1 MHWGYPRSTKVRL
14 FCADSALALLA
25 RAASLAWLG
34 RYPIHLA
41 RMAALSIAFAL
52 ILLSFYYIFD
62 IYDLTRNGEIA
73 FRYRVAAVYCASLLV
88 TSALSLASPALF
100 CGRECALAAVTAAIS
115 GAMVLR
121 AIYRVR
127 PGAFVE
133 RRSVLIVGS
142 AEDTEILAGLL
153 PEGDMRF
160 EFVGYFGS
168 PNENE
173 MDCRISRRQDWE
185 IRQDAWLAEVACQV
199 LEIEDAP
206 ARYCAYLGNPE
217 PEAIRRA
224 VENHNIEILA
234 VDSRF
239 ISPEFGTLLTELRFR
254 GLRVYSLPD
263 FCMQL
268 SEELPLAILSD
279 EWLSFSDGFDVL
291 QSRVLRRVKRLSDLF
306 LAAATVLVAAPL
318 MMLTAL
324 MIKLESPGPAL
335 FRQTRVGWK
344 GRPYR
349 LLKFRSM
356 RQNAETNGAQWAQ
369 VDDPRVT
376 RVGKWIRRLRI
387 DELPQLFN
395 VMAGQ
400 MSFVGPRPERP
411 EFVERLECDIPFYQ
425 LRHCLAPG
433 ITGWAQ
439 VKYPYG
445 ASVED
450 ARRKLQYDLYYIRNA
465 SPIVD
470 FRILLRTVR
479 TILYLQGSR

>member
-1 MHWGYPRSTKVRL
+1 MHWGYPRITKVRL
-14 FCADSALALLA
+14 FCADFAIAVLA
-25 RAASLAWLG
+25 RAASLALL
-34 RYPIHLA
+34 RHPLDLA
-41 RMAALSIAFAL
+41 RMAILSVIFAL

-62 IYDLTRNGEIA
+62 LYDLTRNGKIA
-73 FRYRVAAVYCASLLV
+73 FAYRVAAVFCAGLLV
-88 TSALSLASPALF
+88 TSALSLASPTLF
-100 CGRECALAAVTAAIS
+100 CGRECALTAVAAAVGGAI
-115 GAMVLR
+115 ALR
-121 AIYRVR
+121 VFYRLR

-142 AEDTEILAGLL
+142 ETDTEILAGLL
-153 PEGDMRF
+153 PEGDVRF
-160 EFVGYFGS
+160 EFAGYFGS
-168 PNENE
+168 PGFG
-173 MDCRISRRQDWE
+173 ISPPRDREKKQESWFSG
-185 IRQDAWLAEVACQV
+185 AAACQV
-199 LEIEDAP
+199 LEIEDAT
-206 ARYCAYLGNPE
+206 AGCCAYLGFPE
-217 PEAIRRA
+217 PEAIGNA
-224 VENHNIEILA
+224 VEKYGIEILA
-234 VDSRF
+234 VNSKF
-239 ISPEFGTLLTELRFR
+239 ISPELSVLLTELRFR

-268 SEELPLAILSD
+268 SEELPLEILSD
-279 EWLSFSDGFDVL
+279 EWLSFSDGFDML
-291 QSRVLRRVKRLSDLF
+291 QSRLLRRIKRLSDLF
-306 LAAATVLVAAPL
+306 LAAAVILVTAPL
-318 MMLTAL
+318 MIVTAL
-324 MIKLESPGPAL
+324 VVKLDSPGPAL

-356 RQNAETNGAQWAQ
+356 SQNAEKNGAQWAQ

-376 RVGKWIRRLRI
+376 RVGKWMRRLRI

>member
-1 MHWGYPRSTKVRL
+1 MG
-14 FCADSALALLA
+14 CAV
-25 RAASLAWLG
+25 
-34 RYPIHLA
+34 P
-41 RMAALSIAFAL
+41 
-52 ILLSFYYIFD
+52 
-62 IYDLTRNGEIA
+62 
-73 FRYRVAAVYCASLLV
+73 
-88 TSALSLASPALF
+88 
-100 CGRECALAAVTAAIS
+100 
-115 GAMVLR
+115 
-121 AIYRVR
+121 
-127 PGAFVE
+127 
-133 RRSVLIVGS
+133 
-142 AEDTEILAGLL
+142 
-153 PEGDMRF
+153 
-160 EFVGYFGS
+160 
-168 PNENE
+168 
-173 MDCRISRRQDWE
+173 RRQEWE
-185 IRQDAWLAEVACQV
+185 VRQDAWFAEVACQV
-199 LEIEDAP
+199 LEMEEAP
-206 ARYCAYLGNPE
+206 DGRCAHLGFAE
-217 PEAIRRA
+217 PEAIGYA
-224 VENHNIEILA
+224 VEKFGIEILA
-234 VDSRF
+234 VNSKF
-239 ISPEFGTLLTELRFR
+239 VSPELSVLLTELRFR

-279 EWLSFSDGFDVL
+279 EWLSFSGGFDVL
-291 QSRVLRRVKRLSDLF
+291 QSRLLRRVKRLSDLF
-306 LAAATVLVAAPL
+306 LAAGFLLAAAPL
-318 MMLTAL
+318 MILTAL
-324 MIKLESPGPAL
+324 AIRLDSPGPAL
-335 FRQTRVGWK
+335 FSQTRVGWK

-356 RQNAETNGAQWAQ
+356 RRNAERNGAQWAQ

-411 EFVERLECDIPFYQ
+411 EFVERLEREIPFYQ

-465 SPIVD
+465 SPIID

-479 TILYLQGSR
+479 TVLYLQGSR